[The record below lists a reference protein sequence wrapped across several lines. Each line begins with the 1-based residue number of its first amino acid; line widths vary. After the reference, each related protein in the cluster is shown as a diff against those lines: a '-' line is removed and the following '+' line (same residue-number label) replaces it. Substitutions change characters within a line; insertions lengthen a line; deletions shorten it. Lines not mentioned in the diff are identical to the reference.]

1 MISMMS
7 RSLVIGF
14 GNISRADDS
23 AAWHIINSLRRKMGR
38 EALSE
43 EDTGL
48 EELGLS
54 TDTIFVSQLPPE
66 LIDVLI
72 DYERVI
78 FVDAH
83 IDACLDNLH
92 CDPVEPHSAPPAFS
106 HHTTPAMI
114 LALLE
119 AIHSRTP
126 VGWLV
131 SVRGY
136 DFDFRPDLSP
146 QTLSLIEP
154 ATQKILELI
163 ATNQK

>member
-23 AAWHIINSLRRKMGR
+23 AAWHIINSLRRKLGR

-43 EDTGL
+43 DDTGL
-48 EELGLS
+48 EELGS
-54 TDTIFVSQLPPE
+54 NTDTIFVSQLSPE
-66 LIDVLI
+66 LVDVLI
-72 DYERVI
+72 DYDRVI

-83 IDACLDNLH
+83 IDARLDNLH
-92 CDPVEPHSAPPAFS
+92 CGPVETQSAPPAFS
-106 HHTTPAMI
+106 HHTTPAML

-119 AIHSRTP
+119 ALHFREP
-126 VGWLV
+126 DGWLV

-136 DFDFRPDLSP
+136 DFDFQPDLSP

-154 ATQKILELI
+154 ATEKILDLI